1 MQVFAV
7 IGLVAIPEGAGRV
20 LVRVPAGTDNLEKET
35 AKRNKCAVRNSGTG
49 KPPGLDIQI
58 GEVIFISLCLEEAL
72 DVGIEQQ
79 AIFEFRGYV
88 ILLGDLLPPC
98 RKISGVDA
106 EFNRFPDCR
115 QKQRG

>member
-20 LVRVPAGTDNLEKET
+20 LVRVPAGTDNLKRKLPSATNAQSET
-35 AKRNKCAVRNSGTG
+35 PETG
-49 KPPGLDIQI
+49 KPPGLDTQI
-58 GEVIFISLCLEEAL
+58 GEVILISLCLEEAL